1 MADAKMTTLYH
12 PTFADTTAEV
22 PTADVDDWTEQG
34 WRKTKPKAD
43 SE

>member
-1 MADAKMTTLYH
+1 MAEKMTTLYH
-12 PTFADTTAEV
+12 PTFADATVEV
-22 PTADVDDWTEQG
+22 PAADVDDWTEQG